1 MITSVMVEDMY
12 SYRQNA
18 EMWYITL
25 EKEWEQPVIRIMSY
39 VLVLRYVLDK
49 NYWLLNYHR

>member
-1 MITSVMVEDMY
+1 MVEEKY